1 MFPNVYKHRH
11 SFNCIIANKMDSSG
25 NYIPYSRNFQRW
37 ELQTRRLRLI
47 SDVMEDYQENMRR
60 AFRLIGCELGISN
73 HVFPNMRT
81 AANLNVDDW
90 LDRVSQA
97 TYDMYSP
104 GGQTTESEYE
114 RREEPPYS
122 FNRSPPLPRPNI
134 RRGFVY
140 TQLLEP
146 RDDPA
151 ADRGITNEQIASST
165 QLIQYDF
172 SMNEARCPISLDYF
186 ELGQNILQ
194 INNCRHIFGHQPL
207 MEWFQRHSRCPV
219 CRASVLSTN
228 SQQPQTQTNNTPS
241 VFDRILERPLN
252 NSNTNTGS
260 VNMRAN
266 AQVNINAGNVLSTS
280 SAISQI
286 LSGILTGVNGAVNT
300 ETGYYESEF
309 AFNVNDLLDAYTELI
324 GSQPS
329 TTTPSTQPSEE
340 EPR

>member
-1 MFPNVYKHRH
+1 
-11 SFNCIIANKMDSSG
+11 MDFSG
-25 NYIPYSRNFQRW
+25 NYIPYNRNFQRW

-47 SDVMEDYQENMRR
+47 SDIMEDYQENMRR

-73 HVFPNMRT
+73 HVFPNTRT

-90 LDRVSQA
+90 LDRVSQV
-97 TYDMYSP
+97 TTDMYSP
-104 GGQTTESEYE
+104 GGQTQEYE
-114 RREEPPYS
+114 RREPPEEPPYS
-122 FNRSPPLPRPNI
+122 FNRSPPLPRPSI

-146 RDDPA
+146 RDEPV

-165 QLIQYDF
+165 QLIQYDA
-172 SMNEARCPISLDYF
+172 SMNETRCPISLDHF
-186 ELGQNILQ
+186 EPGQNILQ

-228 SQQPQTQTNNTPS
+228 SQQQQTQINNTPS
-241 VFDRILERPLN
+241 VFDRILEQPLN
-252 NSNTNTGS
+252 NTGS

-324 GSQPS
+324 GTQSS
-329 TTTPSTQPSEE
+329 ARTNTPSTQPSEE
-340 EPR
+340 EPQ